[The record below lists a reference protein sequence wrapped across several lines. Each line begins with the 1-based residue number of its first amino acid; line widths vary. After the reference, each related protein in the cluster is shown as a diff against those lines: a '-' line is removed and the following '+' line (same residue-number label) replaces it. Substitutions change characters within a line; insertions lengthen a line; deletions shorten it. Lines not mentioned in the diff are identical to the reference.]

1 MIYTIAG
8 GFVGIFLL
16 FIIYQFLTK
25 MKIVG
30 GNELGVVT
38 GKGGPKG
45 FNMLS
50 GGRTFVIPLFNR
62 FTKMDLTPHTIEVK
76 VESAIAAGIVP
87 LNVKAT
93 VSFAISSSEAGRRR
107 AATRIVDI
115 ARDKNQLRS
124 VAADIIEGHLRD
136 SIASITPEQV
146 MMDKDTLVAKLINA
160 CKADLENIGLEI
172 TTMNIADVDDNRLPG
187 VDEPDL
193 YIALLKRV
201 QTASALTKAR
211 VAKAEGLAAAVEEQ
225 ELNRADVTVR
235 SLENEYA
242 NLVADTKVT
251 LQREHQRR
259 IVGVEKATRD
269 AAAKVEGLKRQVM
282 AEQEGLEM
290 LRRKYDAEVITPAQ
304 AESEKMILDAR
315 GEAAMIKARAD
326 AEIAQLKE
334 TLEII
339 KSAGEEGRVSYILEN
354 LDRVMGPF
362 AETLGYF
369 PVDKLSIITGADKS
383 GEPIS
388 AVHPNALAEGRNNL
402 VAGALTEA
410 LSKGKPKS
418 KD

>member
-1 MIYTIAG
+1 
-8 GFVGIFLL
+8 VL
-16 FIIYQFLTK
+16 
-25 MKIVG
+25 
-30 GNELGVVT
+30 
-38 GKGGPKG
+38 
-45 FNMLS
+45 
-50 GGRTFVIPLFNR
+50 
-62 FTKMDLTPHTIEVK
+62 
-76 VESAIAAGIVP
+76 
-87 LNVKAT
+87 
-93 VSFAISSSEAGRRR
+93 
-107 AATRIVDI
+107 
-115 ARDKNQLRS
+115 
-124 VAADIIEGHLRD
+124 AADIIEGHLRD